1 MKAPIVFT
9 ALAAGAIGA
18 VAAFA
23 QPATTHAPRAAQAQ
37 PEREPNALER
47 LRSYVMD
54 RNGTERAF
62 DNEYWDH
69 HEPGIYVEARTG
81 EPLFASTDKFDSG
94 SGWPS
99 FTRPIDVSSVTAQR
113 DGSLGMERTEVRSA
127 QGDAHLGHVFNDGP
141 RERGGKRYCINS
153 CAIRFI
159 PRDRM
164 EAEGYGAYLP
174 LIDNPQPETASR

>member
-1 MKAPIVFT
+1 MKAPLIFL
-9 ALAAGAIGA
+9 ALAAVTAGG
-18 VAAFA
+18 VVAFA
-23 QPATTHAPRAAQAQ
+23 QPARHAARSEQAQ
-37 PEREPNALER
+37 PQQREQNAFER

-99 FTRPIDVSSVTAQR
+99 FTRPID
-113 DGSLGMERTEVRSA
+113 
-127 QGDAHLGHVFNDGP
+127 
-141 RERGGKRYCINS
+141 
-153 CAIRFI
+153 
-159 PRDRM
+159 
-164 EAEGYGAYLP
+164 
-174 LIDNPQPETASR
+174 

>member
-1 MKAPIVFT
+1 MKAPYILVAVT
-9 ALAAGAIGA
+9 MAALGG
-18 VAAFA
+18 VVAFA
-23 QPATTHAPRAAQAQ
+23 QPLQSQRTEQASA
-37 PEREPNALER
+37 EPQRGQNALER

-62 DNEYWDH
+62 QNEYWDH

-99 FTRPIDVSSVTAQR
+99 FTRPIDIAALTSR
-113 DGSLGMERTEVRSA
+113 NDGTLGMERTEVRSA
-127 QGDAHLGHVFNDGP
+127 QGDAHLGHVFDDGP
-141 RERGGKRYCINS
+141 SERGGKRYCINS

-159 PRDRM
+159 PRARM
-164 EAEGYGAYLP
+164 EAEGYGQFVD
-174 LIDNPQPETASR
+174 LIDHPERYPAE